1 MMEGADSSIL
11 WMWTNGILG
20 LVNWFVCIW
29 IQDVRAMNMFN
40 CTLVYILKKTEMKI
54 DAEYEK
60 FDIFNKQL
68 RTMRVW
74 PDTSA

>member
-1 MMEGADSSIL
+1 
-11 WMWTNGILG
+11 
-20 LVNWFVCIW
+20 
-29 IQDVRAMNMFN
+29 MNMFN

-60 FDIFNKQL
+60 FDILNKQL